1 MLARLWPNPG
11 PSSAPTLSY
20 PLAYTW
26 VLPILS
32 LWHLGPTCNI
42 PILPPLPYFSRT
54 YEHSRRIHLLDAR
67 RRAVSSPRSTATSSI
82 MWSLAW
88 PPRLPVLSHPE
99 TVASFPAPNSVRQFR
114 FMQITLAIDGD
125 FGS

>member
-26 VLPILS
+26 ALPILS

-42 PILPPLPYFSRT
+42 PILPLPYFSRT

-67 RRAVSSPRSTATSSI
+67 RRAVSSPHSTAS
-82 MWSLAW
+82 
-88 PPRLPVLSHPE
+88 PRPRLSCGVWPGLLASPSSRIRKPSRLSLLPIPRGNF
-99 TVASFPAPNSVRQFR
+99 ASCR
-114 FMQITLAIDGD
+114 
-125 FGS
+125 